1 MMITYSVRKFRVS
14 VNIEETSN
22 IVICE
27 KTFDTKTNQMFK
39 RFSKLNTIKEVYED
53 KITFYQMSIIN
64 HKSFDKDKS
73 LELIEEY
80 EEGERDRTPK

>member
-1 MMITYSVRKFRVS
+1 MITYSVRKFRVS